1 MTNEERVVSLH
12 NKMRERRKM
21 KERRV
26 NRAMGA
32 GSCALL
38 AFIVAL
44 ISREEVVYGG
54 SSTGTYTGSTF
65 VFQNAGSYVLLA
77 LAAFML
83 GVVITVLCIRM
94 RKHREEEGKEECE

>member
-1 MTNEERVVSLH
+1 MTNEERILSLH
-12 NKMRERRKM
+12 QKMNKRRVM

-26 NRAMGA
+26 NRALGA
-32 GSCALL
+32 GSLAL
-38 AFIVAL
+38 FGIVIAV
-44 ISREEVVYGG
+44 ISREQVLYGG
-54 SSTGTYTGSTF
+54 TSAGTYTGSTF

-94 RKHREEEGKEECE
+94 RKHNQEEGKEE